1 VNLLTIAISYNFGYN
16 VVDGG
21 SHHGGKMKKFL
32 VLIVSALLL
41 LSGCGSQGDGEPV
54 VTSKAYKVGTGIVTT
69 VATTDATAEALG
81 TVSVNTTYAWIV
93 LDADGVIVYAKI
105 DQVQNNKATFDNTG
119 AVVDQVYKAS
129 KAQLMDEY
137 GMVGASPI
145 GKEWYQQIAFM
156 QDWMIGKNI
165 NDVLATELADGY
177 ATDADLLT
185 GTTISISDFIAAV
198 ADANTK
204 LVDVND
210 IISVGAD
217 TYTTASFAAGKIEF
231 DTNSALVALDV
242 DGNVLYTNIDAVQ
255 SKIAFDE
262 TGVVTAA
269 TSNSKKALGD
279 EYGMVGASGIGK
291 EWYQQAAAFE
301 TWTVGKSIDAVV
313 TTELADGYATDA
325 DLLTGT
331 TIKISDIIASV
342 DAANKAVVT
351 LS

>member
-1 VNLLTIAISYNFGYN
+1 
-16 VVDGG
+16 
-21 SHHGGKMKKFL
+21 MKKFL

-41 LSGCGSQGDGEPV
+41 LSGCGSQGTDEPE
-54 VTSKAYKVGTGIVTT
+54 VTTKAYKVGSGVVTT
-69 VATTDATAEALG
+69 IETTDATAEALG

-93 LDADGVIVYAKI
+93 LDADGIIVYAKL
-105 DQVQNNKATFDNTG
+105 DTVQNNKATFDTTG
-119 AVVDQVYKAS
+119 AVVDEVFKAS
-129 KAQLMDEY
+129 KAQLMEEY
-137 GMVGASPI
+137 GMAGASPI
-145 GKEWYQQIAFM
+145 SKEWYEQVAFM
-156 QDWMIGKNI
+156 EEWMIGKSI
-165 NDVLATELADGY
+165 TDVLATEMADGY

-185 GTTISISDFIAAV
+185 GTTIHISDFIAALT
-198 ADANTK
+198 DANEK

-210 IISVGAD
+210 IVSVGAD
-217 TYTTASFAAGKIEF
+217 TYTTASFEAGKIEF

-242 DGNVLYTNIDAVQ
+242 DGKVLYTNIDAVQ
-255 SKIAFDE
+255 SKVAFDA

-279 EYGMVGASGIGK
+279 EYGMVGASEIGK

-301 TWTVGKSIDAVV
+301 TWTLGKSIDAVV

-331 TIKISDIIASV
+331 TIHITDIVAAV